1 LINADREITVK
12 ISVLSGSAQR
22 KIFEVQKETAYIG
35 RGHENDV
42 AIDDPSVSRVHARI
56 TERGCKYFIEDMGS
70 RNGTWVKGNVIAEGK
85 EVEANEGCLIAL
97 GDALVC
103 LGEMTFPEWELKEY
117 TIDLSAEERLGIK
130 DKLHSTR
137 KKLEI
142 LYEATSNLLESV
154 DLKEICGKIVEC
166 LCAHFKHID
175 AGVLLISDE
184 RNGELREVASKS
196 GSQSKHGRP
205 QYSRTIVDQVIRQ
218 AKAIMSSDPLHD
230 ENLPKSD
237 SIEGLQIRSVL
248 CVPLI
253 SKRRTLGAIYV
264 HSAKQ
269 QESFQKE
276 DFFFVT
282 ALSAPAS
289 LAINNAMH
297 YEETMKAQR
306 DLQQAHEDLE
316 KQVYVRTAE
325 LLELNRRLQELSISD
340 GLTGIYNHRHF
351 VHLLEAECNR
361 ALRYKRNLSLI
372 MLDIDEFKQVN
383 DGFGHPCGDL
393 VLQHLAKILR
403 DSVRKTDIVAR
414 YGGDE
419 FGILLPET
427 KKSMAMRVSEKIRR
441 EVEKYPFTWGEKVF
455 WITVSIGVAA
465 AAQEWV
471 KDWNGL
477 LNAADQALYRAK
489 DGGRNNVM
497 AFSSDSSTTDGASL
511 AGSP

>member
-1 LINADREITVK
+1 VK
-12 ISVLSGSAQR
+12 IAVLSGSAQR
-22 KIFEVQKETAYIG
+22 TIFEFQKQIAYIG

-56 TERGCKYFIEDMGS
+56 TYRECRFFIEDMGS
-70 RNGTWVKGNVIAEGK
+70 RNGTWVKGNVIERGK
-85 EVEANEGCLIAL
+85 EVEAHEGCLIAL

-103 LGEMTFPEWELKEY
+103 LGDMAFPEREPKEY

-137 KKLEI
+137 EKIEM
-142 LYEATSNLLESV
+142 LYEATSRLLESV
-154 DLKEICGKIVEC
+154 DLQDICAKIVEC
-166 LCAHFKHID
+166 LCAHFKHVD

-184 RNGELREVASKS
+184 RNGDLREIASKS
-196 GSQSKHGRP
+196 TPAGKNGRP
-205 QYSRTIVDQVIRQ
+205 QYSRTIVDQVIRE
-218 AKAIMSSDPLHD
+218 AKAIMSSNPLQD
-230 ENLPKSD
+230 EAFSKSD
-237 SIEGLQIRSVL
+237 SIERLRIRSVL

-264 HSAKQ
+264 HSAK
-269 QESFQKE
+269 EERSFQKE

-282 ALSAPAS
+282 SLSGPAS
-289 LAINNAMH
+289 LAINNAML
-297 YEETMKAQR
+297 YEATMKAQR

-316 KQVYVRTAE
+316 KQVYMRTSE
-325 LLELNRRLQELSISD
+325 LLQLNRRLQELSTTD
-340 GLTGIYNHRHF
+340 GLTGICNHRHF
-351 VHLLEAECNR
+351 VHHLEIECNR
-361 ALRYKRNLSLI
+361 ALRYRRNLSLI

-393 VLQHLAKILR
+393 VLRHLAKILK
-403 DSVRKTDIVAR
+403 DSIRKTDIVGR

-441 EVEKYPFTWGEKVF
+441 AVEKYPFTWAEKTF

-465 AAQEWV
+465 ASQEERV

-489 DGGRNNVM
+489 NGGRNNVM
-497 AFSSDSSTTDGASL
+497 AFSSGLPATNSASL
-511 AGSP
+511 A